1 MLEINTTRGFC
12 YRKGEFD
19 MPDSYAESQKK
30 ITRESIFTAL
40 IIKLKKESFNDIT
53 ITQLTKVAGV
63 SRMAF
68 YRNYI
73 TKEDIIIKY
82 LDELFNEF
90 VNEIKCSKISTRY
103 DFALLYF
110 SFFMN
115 RNEIIETLVNSGLSY
130 ILFDR
135 FSFNM
140 SKFFM
145 ITPYS
150 FLFKLEYN
158 NYLAHYASAGL
169 LSILLAWIKNTK
181 RESIEDMSKLIAE
194 IPH

>member
-1 MLEINTTRGFC
+1 
-12 YRKGEFD
+12 

-90 VNEIKCSKISTRY
+90 INEIKCSKINTRY

-115 RNEIIETLVNSGLSY
+115 RNEILETLV
-130 ILFDR
+130 
-135 FSFNM
+135 
-140 SKFFM
+140 
-145 ITPYS
+145 
-150 FLFKLEYN
+150 
-158 NYLAHYASAGL
+158 
-169 LSILLAWIKNTK
+169 
-181 RESIEDMSKLIAE
+181 
-194 IPH
+194 

>member
-1 MLEINTTRGFC
+1 MLEINNTRRFC
-12 YRKGEFD
+12 YRKEEFD
-19 MPDSYAESQKK
+19 TPDSYADSQKK

-40 IIKLKKESFNDIT
+40 IVKLKKESFNDIT

-68 YRNYI
+68 YRNYS

-90 VNEIKCSKISTRY
+90 INEIKCSKINTRY

-115 RNEIIETLVNSGLSY
+115 RNEIIEVLVHSELSY

-135 FSFNM
+135 FSFYM
-140 SKFFM
+140 SKFFI

-158 NYLAHYASAGL
+158 DYLAHYASAGL

-181 RESIEDMSKLIAE
+181 RESIEDMAKLIAE
-194 IPH
+194 FPH